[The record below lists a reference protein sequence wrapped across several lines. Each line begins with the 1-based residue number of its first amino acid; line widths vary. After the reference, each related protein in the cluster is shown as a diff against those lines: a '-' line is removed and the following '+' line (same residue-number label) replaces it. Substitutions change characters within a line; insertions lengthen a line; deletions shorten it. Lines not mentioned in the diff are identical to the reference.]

1 MANVKV
7 VLNEGLRAEMEVRG
21 LRFYAD
27 EPTEDGGTNTAPKP
41 TELLLGA
48 LGACA
53 AVTARLYA
61 QRKGWNLERVEVEV
75 SHGRVPTA
83 DYPGY
88 DPDKHGAGDTLNEF
102 RQRIIFKGDL
112 DDQQRARLLEIAGRC
127 PVHRMLTDPKA
138 LIEELIAEE
147 QGERA

>member
-7 VLNEGLRAEMEVRG
+7 VLNEGLRADMEVRG
-21 LRFYAD
+21 LRFHAD
-27 EPTEDGGTNTAPKP
+27 EEIEGGGTNTAPTP
-41 TELLLGA
+41 PELLLGA

-53 AVTARLYA
+53 ALTARLYA
-61 QRKGWNLERVEVEV
+61 QRKGWNLEGVEVEV
-75 SHGRVPTA
+75 SHDRVKSA

-88 DPDKHGAGDTLNEF
+88 DPDKHGVGDMISEF
-102 RQRIIFKGDL
+102 RQRVVFKGDL

-138 LIEELIAEE
+138 MIEELIAEE
-147 QGERA
+147 QGEQA